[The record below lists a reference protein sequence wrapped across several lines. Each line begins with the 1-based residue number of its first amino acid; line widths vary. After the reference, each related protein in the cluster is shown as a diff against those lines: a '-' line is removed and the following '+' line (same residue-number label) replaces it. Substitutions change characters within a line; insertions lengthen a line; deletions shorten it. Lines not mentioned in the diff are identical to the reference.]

1 VIRVLVAEDTA
12 ILRDTLVAVLDL
24 QDDLEVVAE
33 VSTGDAIVPTALRHR
48 PDVAVLDIDL
58 PGIDGLTA
66 AAELHTQLPT
76 CRALILTGLDRPDN
90 LRRALA
96 AHVSGFL
103 VKNTPANDLIAAIR
117 RVAAGERVIDP
128 HLAVAALETPE
139 NPLTARETEVLRRYA
154 QGADPREIAA
164 DMYLSYGTVRN
175 YLASAMTKLDARTR
189 VDAMR
194 KATRAGWL

>member
-12 ILRDTLVAVLDL
+12 ILRDTLVAVLNL
-24 QDDLEVVAE
+24 QDDLEVVTE
-33 VSTGDAIVPTALRHR
+33 VSTGDAIVPHALRHR

-58 PGIDGLTA
+58 AGVDGLTA
-66 AAELHTQLPT
+66 AADLHLQLPT
-76 CRALILTGLDRPDN
+76 CRTLILTGLDRPEN
-90 LRRALA
+90 LRKALA

-103 VKNTPANDLIAAIR
+103 VKNTPAVDLISAIR
-117 RVAAGERVIDP
+117 RIAAGDRVIDP
-128 HLAVAALETPE
+128 HLAVAALETPV

-175 YLASAMTKLDARTR
+175 YLASIMTKLDARTR

-194 KATRAGWL
+194 KATQAGWL